1 MIGKLIRVR
10 AFPGNQTQK
19 AASRPRLWHSHD
31 CCFPDRARSPVVS
44 QDELSPTSR
53 RGRTVAGRRVTSALR
68 HVRCASVIVYLSA
81 VKVPP
86 ALVMSLNTR
95 LPRQRL

>member
-1 MIGKLIRVR
+1 M
-10 AFPGNQTQK
+10 
-19 AASRPRLWHSHD
+19 
-31 CCFPDRARSPVVS
+31 
-44 QDELSPTSR
+44 
-53 RGRTVAGRRVTSALR
+53 AGRRVTSALR